1 MITIAELEKELKG
14 EKEAPKVGDRVSVH
28 YEISEG
34 EKSRIQKFEG
44 LVIAVKNSGHRMT
57 FTVRKES
64 LGVGVERIFP
74 MGSPFVKEIEIK
86 KQHKVRRSKLYY
98 QRNLRGK
105 AARLKEV
112 RRKK

>member
-1 MITIAELEKELKG
+1 MITISDLEKEL
-14 EKEAPKVGDRVSVH
+14 VGDKTTPRVGERVSVH

-44 LVIAVKNSGHRMT
+44 LVIAVKNSSNRVT

-64 LGVGVERIFP
+64 LGVGVERVFP
-74 MGSPFVKEIEIK
+74 LYSPFVKK
-86 KQHKVRRSKLYY
+86 VDVLKQHKVRRSKLYF
-98 QRNLRGK
+98 QRELRGK
-105 AARLKEV
+105 AARLREI